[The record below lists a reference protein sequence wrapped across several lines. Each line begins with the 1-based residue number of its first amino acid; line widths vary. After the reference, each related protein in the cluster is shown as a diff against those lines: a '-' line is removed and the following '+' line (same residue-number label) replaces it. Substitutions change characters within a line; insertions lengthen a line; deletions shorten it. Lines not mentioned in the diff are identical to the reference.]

1 MVPEAVSVPGNA
13 PTKFVL
19 HSYDQF
25 QQVKKMMPELV
36 SGLQYGVGPRDL
48 GKRKEGW
55 NDGEVGWLNMV
66 DSLAMFH
73 HVSHF

>member
-1 MVPEAVSVPGNA
+1 
-13 PTKFVL
+13 
-19 HSYDQF
+19 
-25 QQVKKMMPELV
+25 MPELV
-36 SGLQYGVGPRDL
+36 SGLQYVVGPRDL

-73 HVSHF
+73 IFKAFFWSNLD